1 VLDLINKYVIVIII
15 LLVQMN
21 EQWCSNCVGTEK
33 AAGPNQQQGTSSQA
47 QTPGR
52 CSTP

>member
-1 VLDLINKYVIVIII
+1 MKLVLEFYQFEWINNDKVIF
-15 LLVQMN
+15 
-21 EQWCSNCVGTEK
+21 VGTKK
-33 AAGPNQQQGTSSQA
+33 ATGPNQQQGTSSCA